1 MARRQYFPILAGALA
16 LLVILIL
23 VALHLGRSRE
33 TSEPSETAAGVQV
46 LQEMEAKDPDT
57 VVQQLK
63 YLRQQ
68 RLLAQREEWLRQLD
82 SGEISVWTMF
92 DDFVLLGDSRATG
105 FSYYGFL
112 PESRV
117 IAENGATI
125 YHLEEHIPDIVELNP
140 TNIFLCYGLNDVS
153 IGYWPTPE
161 EYVEKYV
168 EILESLHS
176 QLPDAH
182 IYLSSILPAR
192 DPAFQTSTAWY
203 NIPEYSAAVG
213 EMCENIPYCYFVDND
228 ETAEEYSDL
237 WDVDGIHVRSQ
248 FYEHWAYNM
257 IAQVLETSVEEADE
271 TSAETP

>member
-1 MARRQYFPILAGALA
+1 
-16 LLVILIL
+16 
-23 VALHLGRSRE
+23 
-33 TSEPSETAAGVQV
+33 
-46 LQEMEAKDPDT
+46 MEAKDPDT

-92 DDFVLLGDSRATG
+92 DDFVLLGDSRAVG
-105 FSYYGFL
+105 FSYYEFL

-117 IAENGATI
+117 LAEAGATI
-125 YHLEEHIPDIVELNP
+125 LHLEEHIPDVVALDP
-140 TNIFLCYGLNDVS
+140 SNIFLCYGLNDVS

-182 IYLSSILPAR
+182 IYVSSILPAR

-213 EMCENIPYCYFVDND
+213 EMCENIPYCYFIDND

-237 WDVDGIHVRSQ
+237 WDVDGIHVRSE